1 MAFLLRGAFCKKRPS
16 KIFAGSA
23 GEKSVENRAGKGP
36 VFLVLPAKN
45 IAAHLKILFIA
56 TLKSGSHNGNQ
67 MHVSCLRCSR
77 KGMRL
82 DDRKISKRKRRC
94 NHEKNKRMQALL
106 STAMCAAILFSNAA
120 AVFAAEVPPLPR
132 KEGEN
137 PLAEQSPVN
146 LLRQPG
152 AASSYQYG
160 EDALYNMSNLDL
172 LGSDVSSLDL
182 DCQKLTDGV
191 KSSAGSIDFDSVV
204 NFYSNSAFNNAENGA
219 KFSNQNTVDFD
230 LGQPKTI
237 VEVNAYSSA
246 GLTGRYAGSL
256 GHIGKYSV
264 YVSADK
270 NQWTCVLDGK
280 NCGEDIS
287 EQTGA
292 YVARYA
298 VSADKVP
305 GHPDATGIYAQYV
318 RILFET
324 NGSHKCIGAI
334 YRRKQSLDFVFRK
347 NVGNETFIYMRRRVE
362 CTWSIIAIAVQI
374 LTKNSHIRN
383 PKTLR
388 GFVFVRSLFL
398 PLLQQFFRNGR
409 YTQLFYSFAFLL
421 IIQTLESPP
430 IVNSGNRAQS
440 LV

>member
-324 NGSHKCIGAI
+324 NALWAI
-334 YRRKQSLDFVFRK
+334 IPSSQRKKWRFWGR
-347 NVGNETFIYMRRRVE
+347 MARPR
-362 CTWSIIAIAVQI
+362 A
-374 LTKNSHIRN
+374 
-383 PKTLR
+383 
-388 GFVFVRSLFL
+388 
-398 PLLQQFFRNGR
+398 PL
-409 YTQLFYSFAFLL
+409 
-421 IIQTLESPP
+421 SPP
-430 IVNSGNRAQS
+430 ANKNLPPLRIWRGPPPTPTRLPPKNIC
-440 LV
+440 

>member
-1 MAFLLRGAFCKKRPS
+1 M
-16 KIFAGSA
+16 
-23 GEKSVENRAGKGP
+23 KS
-36 VFLVLPAKN
+36 
-45 IAAHLKILFIA
+45 
-56 TLKSGSHNGNQ
+56 
-67 MHVSCLRCSR
+67 
-77 KGMRL
+77 
-82 DDRKISKRKRRC
+82 
-94 NHEKNKRMQALL
+94 NKRMQALL

-160 EDALYNMSNLDL
+160 EDALYNMSNFDL

-270 NQWTCVLDGK
+270 NQWW
-280 NCGEDIS
+280 NC
-287 EQTGA
+287 
-292 YVARYA
+292 
-298 VSADKVP
+298 P
-305 GHPDATGIYAQYV
+305 G
-318 RILFET
+318 
-324 NGSHKCIGAI
+324 
-334 YRRKQSLDFVFRK
+334 
-347 NVGNETFIYMRRRVE
+347 MR
-362 CTWSIIAIAVQI
+362 
-374 LTKNSHIRN
+374 
-383 PKTLR
+383 LR
-388 GFVFVRSLFL
+388 TR
-398 PLLQQFFRNGR
+398 
-409 YTQLFYSFAFLL
+409 
-421 IIQTLESPP
+421 
-430 IVNSGNRAQS
+430 
-440 LV
+440 

>member
-318 RILFET
+318 RILFE
-324 NGSHKCIGAI
+324 I
-334 YRRKQSLDFVFRK
+334 
-347 NVGNETFIYMRRRVE
+347 
-362 CTWSIIAIAVQI
+362 
-374 LTKNSHIRN
+374 TK
-383 PKTLR
+383 
-388 GFVFVRSLFL
+388 
-398 PLLQQFFRNGR
+398 
-409 YTQLFYSFAFLL
+409 
-421 IIQTLESPP
+421 
-430 IVNSGNRAQS
+430 
-440 LV
+440 

>member
-1 MAFLLRGAFCKKRPS
+1 M
-16 KIFAGSA
+16 
-23 GEKSVENRAGKGP
+23 KS
-36 VFLVLPAKN
+36 
-45 IAAHLKILFIA
+45 
-56 TLKSGSHNGNQ
+56 
-67 MHVSCLRCSR
+67 
-77 KGMRL
+77 
-82 DDRKISKRKRRC
+82 
-94 NHEKNKRMQALL
+94 NKRMQALL

-246 GLTGRYAGSL
+246 GLTGRYAG
-256 GHIGKYSV
+256 
-264 YVSADK
+264 A
-270 NQWTCVLDGK
+270 QCVAEEK
-280 NCGEDIS
+280 
-287 EQTGA
+287 A
-292 YVARYA
+292 
-298 VSADKVP
+298 
-305 GHPDATGIYAQYV
+305 
-318 RILFET
+318 
-324 NGSHKCIGAI
+324 
-334 YRRKQSLDFVFRK
+334 
-347 NVGNETFIYMRRRVE
+347 RRVRE
-362 CTWSIIAIAVQI
+362 RYDLSGYRAIHAYGDTHEDHALLALADHATW
-374 LTKNSHIRN
+374 
-383 PKTLR
+383 R
-388 GFVFVRSLFL
+388 GAPWHR
-398 PLLQQFFRNGR
+398 P
-409 YTQLFYSFAFLL
+409 A
-421 IIQTLESPP
+421 P
-430 IVNSGNRAQS
+430 A
-440 LV
+440 

>member
-1 MAFLLRGAFCKKRPS
+1 M
-16 KIFAGSA
+16 
-23 GEKSVENRAGKGP
+23 KS
-36 VFLVLPAKN
+36 
-45 IAAHLKILFIA
+45 
-56 TLKSGSHNGNQ
+56 
-67 MHVSCLRCSR
+67 
-77 KGMRL
+77 
-82 DDRKISKRKRRC
+82 
-94 NHEKNKRMQALL
+94 NKRMQALL

-270 NQWTCVLDGK
+270 KPVDLRFGWEKLRRRHFGADWRL
-280 NCGEDIS
+280 CGPVCGFRG
-287 EQTGA
+287 QGA
-292 YVARYA
+292 GAPRCHRNLRA
-298 VSADKVP
+298 VCA
-305 GHPDATGIYAQYV
+305 
-318 RILFET
+318 
-324 NGSHKCIGAI
+324 
-334 YRRKQSLDFVFRK
+334 DFV
-347 NVGNETFIYMRRRVE
+347 
-362 CTWSIIAIAVQI
+362 
-374 LTKNSHIRN
+374 
-383 PKTLR
+383 
-388 GFVFVRSLFL
+388 
-398 PLLQQFFRNGR
+398 
-409 YTQLFYSFAFLL
+409 
-421 IIQTLESPP
+421 
-430 IVNSGNRAQS
+430 
-440 LV
+440 

>member
-1 MAFLLRGAFCKKRPS
+1 M
-16 KIFAGSA
+16 
-23 GEKSVENRAGKGP
+23 KS
-36 VFLVLPAKN
+36 
-45 IAAHLKILFIA
+45 
-56 TLKSGSHNGNQ
+56 
-67 MHVSCLRCSR
+67 
-77 KGMRL
+77 
-82 DDRKISKRKRRC
+82 
-94 NHEKNKRMQALL
+94 NKRMQALL

-160 EDALYNMSNLDL
+160 EDALYNMSNFDL

-318 RILFET
+318 RIVFET
-324 NGSHKCIGAI
+324 NALWGNYSFLTAEEVEILGQDGKAQGAFEPAGEQEPPASENLARTAS
-334 YRRKQSLDFVFRK
+334 YTYSPSTEKYMLTAENDPAYSLD
-347 NVGNETFIYMRRRVE
+347 
-362 CTWSIIAIAVQI
+362 AD
-374 LTKNSHIRN
+374 
-383 PKTLR
+383 
-388 GFVFVRSLFL
+388 
-398 PLLQQFFRNGR
+398 
-409 YTQLFYSFAFLL
+409 
-421 IIQTLESPP
+421 
-430 IVNSGNRAQS
+430 
-440 LV
+440 

>member
-1 MAFLLRGAFCKKRPS
+1 M
-16 KIFAGSA
+16 
-23 GEKSVENRAGKGP
+23 KS
-36 VFLVLPAKN
+36 
-45 IAAHLKILFIA
+45 
-56 TLKSGSHNGNQ
+56 
-67 MHVSCLRCSR
+67 
-77 KGMRL
+77 
-82 DDRKISKRKRRC
+82 
-94 NHEKNKRMQALL
+94 NKRMQALL
-106 STAMCAAILFSNAA
+106 STAMCAAILFSNA

-160 EDALYNMSNLDL
+160 EDALYNMSNFDL

-305 GHPDATGIYAQYV
+305 GHPDATGIYAQYCGLCLKQM
-318 RILFET
+318 R
-324 NGSHKCIGAI
+324 CGAI
-334 YRRKQSLDFVFRK
+334 IPSSQRKKWRF
-347 NVGNETFIYMRRRVE
+347 
-362 CTWSIIAIAVQI
+362 W
-374 LTKNSHIRN
+374 
-383 PKTLR
+383 
-388 GFVFVRSLFL
+388 
-398 PLLQQFFRNGR
+398 GR
-409 YTQLFYSFAFLL
+409 MARPRAHL
-421 IIQTLESPP
+421 SPP
-430 IVNSGNRAQS
+430 ANKNLPPLRIWRGPPPTPTRLPPKNIC
-440 LV
+440 

>member
-160 EDALYNMSNLDL
+160 EDALYYMSNLDL

-246 GLTGRYAGSL
+246 GLTGRYAG
-256 GHIGKYSV
+256 
-264 YVSADK
+264 
-270 NQWTCVLDGK
+270 
-280 NCGEDIS
+280 
-287 EQTGA
+287 
-292 YVARYA
+292 
-298 VSADKVP
+298 
-305 GHPDATGIYAQYV
+305 
-318 RILFET
+318 
-324 NGSHKCIGAI
+324 
-334 YRRKQSLDFVFRK
+334 
-347 NVGNETFIYMRRRVE
+347 
-362 CTWSIIAIAVQI
+362 
-374 LTKNSHIRN
+374 
-383 PKTLR
+383 
-388 GFVFVRSLFL
+388 
-398 PLLQQFFRNGR
+398 
-409 YTQLFYSFAFLL
+409 
-421 IIQTLESPP
+421 
-430 IVNSGNRAQS
+430 
-440 LV
+440 